1 MPSRSRVRVRRTRGQ
16 VLRLQDVQFGY
27 GLARLAG
34 AQKLDGQF
42 EAQRLLAIVI
52 LRFG

>member
-1 MPSRSRVRVRRTRGQ
+1 MPSRSRTRVRRLGGQ
-16 VLRLQDVQFGY
+16 VLRLQDVQFGD

-42 EAQRLLAIVI
+42 EAQRPFALAV